1 MGSNK
6 EINFKKT
13 GLNGVIAK
21 LEEYHKELTEIQKT
35 LQQTDEAVTN
45 SLVESTQQFYQERSQ
60 KTIQS
65 VGDSLTALQ
74 ALINQAKQSMDSA
87 FRTDSEAGNKMVI

>member
-1 MGSNK
+1 MGNNK

-13 GLNGVIAK
+13 GLGAVIAE
-21 LEEYHKELTEIQKT
+21 LVEHHKELTEIQKK
-35 LQQTDEAVTN
+35 LQLTDDAVAN
-45 SLVESTQQFYQERSQ
+45 SLVESTQQFYQDRSQ

-65 VGDSLTALQ
+65 VGDSLAALQ

-87 FRTDSEAGNKMVI
+87 FLTDSEAGNKMVL

>member
-21 LEEYHKELTEIQKT
+21 LEEHHKELTEIQKT